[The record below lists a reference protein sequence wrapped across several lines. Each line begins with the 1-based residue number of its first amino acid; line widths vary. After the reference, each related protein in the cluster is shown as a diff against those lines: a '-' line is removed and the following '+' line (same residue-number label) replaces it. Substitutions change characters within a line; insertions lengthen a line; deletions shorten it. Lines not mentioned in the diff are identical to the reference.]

1 MENLSP
7 ETKSIY
13 EFLKL
18 DIPDTLDKQFKE
30 QDTSMRN
37 IFSDL
42 TNRIQEVKTTL
53 GIDLDEIR
61 STLD

>member
-18 DIPDTLDKQFKE
+18 DIADTLDKRFKE